1 MRSRSSPLEPE
12 SEDAAAALIDRA
24 RYPIDDLG
32 SPAAAALIAEC
43 RRQLAAT
50 GACLLPDF
58 LRPEVLDAMAAEAAS
73 LASLAHRTPG
83 SRSTAYLEAPDESF
97 PQGHPKRRMQ
107 PTSVGAVAY
116 DLIPPEALLR
126 RLYEWDGLLAFLAQA
141 LGREKL
147 YRYADP
153 LGALNVAVME
163 EGEGLL
169 WHFDQTDF
177 VVSLLLQRCA
187 HGGVFEYAPL
197 IRGPDEPN
205 YERVWRLLDGAREE
219 VIALDMAP
227 GTLVLFQGR
236 YSIHRVTAVEGALPR
251 LIVLLG
257 YDTQPGTMSSERLKL
272 RRYGRVVPVAATLP
286 RVD

>member
-1 MRSRSSPLEPE
+1 MRSRSSRREPRGE
-12 SEDAAAALIDRA
+12 EAAGALIDLA

-32 SPAAAALIAEC
+32 SPGAAALVAEC

-50 GACLLPDF
+50 GACLLPGF
-58 LRPEVLDAMAAEAAS
+58 LRPEALTAMAAEAAS
-73 LASLAHRTPG
+73 LMPLAHRTPG

-97 PQGHPKRRMQ
+97 PQGHPKRRLQ

-153 LGALNVAVME
+153 LGALNVAAME
-163 EGEGLL
+163 DGEGLL

-177 VVSLLLQRCA
+177 VVSLLLQKCA
-187 HGGVFEYAPL
+187 HGGVFEYAPH

-205 YERVWRLLDGAREE
+205 YERVWRLLDGARED

-236 YSIHRVTAVEGALPR
+236 YSIHRVTAVEGVLPR
-251 LIVLLG
+251 LIALLG

-272 RRYGRVVPVAATLP
+272 RRYGRLDPLTPTLSP
-286 RVD
+286 